1 MTKLQRTS
9 NLQPPAHRTTP
20 LVLGVWTVIGAWTL
34 GSWSFAATPAAPAA
48 PPPSEAPPLSRIVTR
63 LSTAASRSGRDW
75 AEFARETVTWG
86 SRLKSSQEQVP
97 PGPVR
102 DALAAVDLGSQ
113 LDPKTADWPKLR
125 EELESLLDKPEEPPP
140 QDQQNQDQQKQ
151 DQQNQ
156 DQQKRDNQQ
165 KQNSSDQQQP
175 QQDQQQQDQKSDEN
189 QDPQNAE
196 NQQQQD
202 QQQKQPPQD
211 RDDQS
216 AFGDMEEKNSIPPSP
231 EETQQVGGVAER
243 KEGTPPPV
251 DPALALP
258 LQKLEQLKNQD
269 SPAELFQLMENRPAD
284 SQRKTKKDW

>member
-1 MTKLQRTS
+1 MTKLQRIS
-9 NLQPPAHRTTP
+9 NPHLPTPRTTRS
-20 LVLGVWTVIGAWTL
+20 VLGFWILSGAWIL
-34 GSWSFAATPAAPAA
+34 GSWSFAAESAAPE
-48 PPPSEAPPLSRIVTR
+48 PPALSRIVSR
-63 LSTAASRSGRDW
+63 LSTAASRTGRDW
-75 AEFARETVTWG
+75 AEFARETITWG

-125 EELESLLDKPEEPPP
+125 EELEALLDKPEEPPP

-156 DQQKRDNQQ
+156 DQQKQDNQQ
-165 KQNSSDQQQP
+165 KQNSSDQQQ

-189 QDPQNAE
+189 GDPQNAE
-196 NQQQQD
+196 NQQQQNQD
-202 QQQKQPPQD
+202 QQKQQQD
-211 RDDQS
+211 REDQS
-216 AFGDMEEKNSIPPSP
+216 AFGDMEEKSSIPPPP
-231 EETQQVGGVAER
+231 EETQQVGGVPER

-251 DPALALP
+251 DPNLALP

-269 SPAELFQLMENRPAD
+269 SPAELFQLMENRPAE